1 MTAGATTEDRMKNPK
16 TTLGGILVAVA
27 SVAAAVGTYL
37 KTGALDVPSLIAA
50 LTGLFAA
57 FGLYKA
63 QDPA

>member
-1 MTAGATTEDRMKNPK
+1 MTNPK
-16 TTLGGILVAVA
+16 TTIGGILVAVA

-50 LTGLFAA
+50 VTGLLAA